1 MRVKIVFLLQLV
13 LFIVGCDALVS
24 PPEPKAPVGVT
35 YKIPEGGSFYN
46 CEDNRQLDTTSQ
58 IDYVSYSFNHQQQWN
73 HKNLGASDIYHLLQF
88 GYLKNSKIDEDI
100 GVYEQG
106 EAVWKKA
113 TGKGVIIANVDN
125 SYDYKNP
132 LLCGNLQQD
141 MSGKMSSGDG
151 HLEIG
156 SVARTAST
164 RQHRTHGTRVAGI
177 YAAKELNAPN
187 FDESIKGLAF
197 DAKVAAFTFDQ
208 GFISTFDALTLGDF
222 IIDKGIDVINASFGP
237 VDDGELNN
245 HVFVR
250 SGMVEKLTKHGRK
263 GKGTVIVVASGN
275 GGATTYRPAF
285 QGFLPAN
292 SFLPYKHYY
301 ALEDSN
307 YDSLSSHPFV
317 ISACAV
323 GPDGGKLDYSET
335 GANILVCAP
344 SHRILTTD
352 AISQSQDEAS
362 SDLYYLM
369 RGSSAAA
376 PHISGIVA
384 LLLEVRPDLTYR
396 DVRAILASSARKN
409 DTSSPYWQEAG
420 AKIGVPGKNYAVHDL
435 YGFGVA
441 QANKAVQLA
450 RGWELLPKQKTC
462 RLYAFPNEP
471 ITDASH
477 GSSSGITTSSLGQEV
492 RIKLDASNCEIK
504 TVETTQVL
512 VRIKDGL
519 VGDYLI
525 TQESPSGSKSILSRP
540 HLCKDG
546 FVYKNC
552 ESVFSLGWVFSSV
565 RHLGES
571 AQGDWEFVVQDGYFN
586 SRTGTLMEVDLT
598 IQGY

>member
-1 MRVKIVFLLQLV
+1 MPSKIVLFLNLLV
-13 LFIVGCDALVS
+13 FFTACNPLVENNS
-24 PPEPKAPVGVT
+24 NAPVGVV

-46 CEDNRQLDTTSQ
+46 CEDNKQLDTSTQ

-73 HKNLGASDIYHLLQF
+73 HNNLGASSIYHLYQF
-88 GYLKNSKIDEDI
+88 GYLTNSQTGEDI

-106 EAVWKKA
+106 EAVWKRA

-132 LLCGNLQQD
+132 LLCGNLKQD
-141 MSGKMSSGDG
+141 MSGKMSTGEG
-151 HLEIG
+151 LLEIG

-164 RQHRTHGTRVAGI
+164 KNYKTHGSRVAGI
-177 YAAKELNAPN
+177 YAAKELNSPN
-187 FDESIKGLAF
+187 FVESIKGLAF

-208 GFISTFDALTLGDF
+208 GYISTFDALTLGDF

-250 SGMVEKLTKHGRK
+250 SGMIEKLTKHGRN

-275 GGATTYRPAF
+275 GGALSYRPNF

-292 SFLPYKHYY
+292 SFLPFDNYY
-301 ALEDSN
+301 SVEDSN

-317 ISACAV
+317 LSACAV
-323 GPDGGKLDYSET
+323 GSDGRKLGYSET

-344 SHRILTTD
+344 SNRILTTD
-352 AISQSQDEAS
+352 AVKPNPDETS
-362 SDLYYLM
+362 SDIYYLM
-369 RGSSAAA
+369 QGSSAAA

-384 LLLEVRPDLTYR
+384 LMLEVRPDLTYR

-409 DTSSPYWQEAG
+409 DAYSSYWQDAG
-420 AKIGVPGKNYAVHDL
+420 RKIGVAGENYAVHDL

-462 RLYAFPNEP
+462 RLYAFPNSP
-471 ITDASH
+471 ISDASH
-477 GSSSGITTSSLGQEV
+477 GTSSGITTSSLGQEV
-492 RIKLDASNCEIK
+492 RIKLDATNCEIN

-512 VRIKDGL
+512 VRIKGGL

-525 TQESPSGSKSILSRP
+525 TQESPAGTKSILSRP
-540 HLCKDG
+540 HLCKEG
-546 FVYKNC
+546 FSYKTC
-552 ESVFSLGWVFSSV
+552 ESVFDLGWIFSSV
-565 RHLGES
+565 RHMGES
-571 AQGDWEFVVQDGYFN
+571 SQGEWELVVQDGYFN
-586 SRTGTLMEVDLT
+586 SHTGSLMEVDLT